1 MLDEYYHLF
10 FGPAETEM
18 REFYEFSEKVW
29 SRQESRSLTESTGF
43 LNEADVDCYFEILAR
58 ACAKA
63 GGDTAYGKRIALIEN
78 NMQPLKK
85 LFPNLKRT
93 GPWVRAYKSPETV
106 QVCGDLSEYKYG
118 WTTLRDWTTGE
129 SPAKNL
135 TRAVVAMMPDKS
147 ALMVGVVCFENRM
160 GELQANCATNDD
172 VSIFQDDVIE
182 VYLNTPERSDFKIV
196 VNPNNAVWD
205 ESTDVAII
213 DRDTLPI
220 LWDPGVKA
228 AVKKLPDRWT
238 VEILIPTKDFGQL
251 GPTKEYPWG
260 IQVGR
265 TRFTAGNK
273 DVWALAPTSGGP
285 FRTMNRWGNL
295 WVR

>member
-1 MLDEYYHLF
+1 
-10 FGPAETEM
+10 
-18 REFYEFSEKVW
+18 
-29 SRQESRSLTESTGF
+29 
-43 LNEADVDCYFEILAR
+43 
-58 ACAKA
+58 
-63 GGDTAYGKRIALIEN
+63 
-78 NMQPLKK
+78 MQPLKK

-93 GPWVRAYKSPETV
+93 GPWVRAYTSPETV
-106 QVCGDLSEYKYG
+106 QVDGDFSEYKYG

-135 TRAVVAMMPDKS
+135 TRAVVAMTPDKS

-160 GELQANCATNDD
+160 GELAANCATNDD

-182 VYLNTPERSDFKIV
+182 VYLNTPERSYFKIV

-213 DRDTLPI
+213 DRDTPPI
-220 LWDPGVKA
+220 LWNPGVKA

-260 IQVGR
+260 DPGGAHSFHGR
-265 TRFTAGNK
+265 EQGRMGPCPDQRRSLPDHEPLGQPLGAVIRRGK
-273 DVWALAPTSGGP
+273 VVLSWEKWVCARCPGGI
-285 FRTMNRWGNL
+285 N
-295 WVR
+295 VAVQ